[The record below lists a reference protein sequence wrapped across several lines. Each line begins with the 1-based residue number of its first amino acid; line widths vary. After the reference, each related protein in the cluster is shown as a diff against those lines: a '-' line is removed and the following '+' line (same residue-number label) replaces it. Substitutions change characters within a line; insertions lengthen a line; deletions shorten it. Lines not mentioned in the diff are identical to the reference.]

1 MTERDLQRIL
11 QESVQDVHL
20 SAEARRN
27 IRLAAKEER
36 PVRSKKFVALIL
48 VLILTLT
55 ASVGVA
61 AELGMFDFLAR
72 MTGDAVLPGAYDLVE
87 SDIAYGETDHVSY
100 TIKQAAYD
108 GQAVALMVEMRPK
121 DDKTFLMGPMWMLED
136 QIGWYIY
143 DTDAEAQ
150 ADPRTIAEYAAENG
164 YTRIMEVNVNLDVD
178 DISRIDDWQDNVLTM
193 LLSFAVE
200 GDEVTLPIEYFAYD
214 HSIRE
219 PQRTQDT
226 ITLKAN
232 ATPLWQVSSSES
244 FEAPD
249 FGLRIDSLTI
259 TGTVVQSYWSL
270 TYTVTNVDKARSFGW
285 NTNLVDMNK
294 QYLPD
299 GVLGVFSW
307 PSPEENGQVIVEHG
321 VFTAMQ
327 QPPTELMIL
336 LRNWD
341 DHSLNNYFPVTLK

>member
-20 SAEARRN
+20 SAKARRN

-55 ASVGVA
+55 ASVGIA

-100 TIKQAAYD
+100 TVKQAAYD

-136 QIGWYIY
+136 RISGYIY
-143 DTDAEAQ
+143 DTEEEAQ
-150 ADPRTIAEYAAENG
+150 ADSRTIAEYAAENG
-164 YTRIMEVNVNLDVD
+164 YTRIVDVSVGRTLDPAA
-178 DISRIDDWQDNVLTM
+178 SEWKDNVLTVVY
-193 LLSFAVE
+193 AAEAE
-200 GDEVTLPIEYFAYD
+200 GDTLTLPLSYNTYD
-214 HSIRE
+214 YTTGTV
-219 PQRTQDT
+219 QRVADE
-226 ITLKAN
+226 ITLQA
-232 ATPLWQVSSSES
+232 AAPLWTVSSQQS
-244 FEAPD
+244 FDAPG
-249 FGLRIDSLTI
+249 FGIRVDGITI
-259 TGTVVQSYWSL
+259 TGTPVQSYWTVHYTITDAETARSTPWNANVVDMDMKYIDSVLVMGGSARPEYDGQQL
-270 TYTVTNVDKARSFGW
+270 TYTGT
-285 NTNLVDMNK
+285 
-294 QYLPD
+294 
-299 GVLGVFSW
+299 
-307 PSPEENGQVIVEHG
+307 I
-321 VFTAMQ
+321 TAMQ